1 MALKSIRKIIG
12 MIGYPKGSIL
22 HTTSNVNPGE
32 YIGGTWIKIENC
44 FLAAMNPFEEGEEWF
59 KAPTYNNAIDGGS
72 ANAINVAHTHAA
84 AAAHSH
90 SPSSGAS
97 YGFLVYQAGQGM
109 TRRKTRPATGSAE
122 MYVHT
127 TPAGDSTPLGYIGS
141 WAAYTGTSD
150 AATGGV
156 AGTGKNMP
164 LYKTVYIWLR
174 TGW

>member
-1 MALKSIRKIIG
+1 MALKNIKDIIG
-12 MIGYPKGSIL
+12 MIGHPKGSIL
-22 HTTSNVNPGE
+22 YTTSNVNPKE

-44 FLAAMNPFEEGEEWF
+44 FLAAIDPSSST
-59 KAPTYNNAIDGGS
+59 KPTYTNTINGGS
-72 ANAINVAHTHAA
+72 AKAINVTHTHAA

-109 TRRKTRPATGSAE
+109 TRRKTRPATGDAE

-127 TPAGDSTPLGYIGS
+127 TPHGDATPLGYIGS

-150 AATGGV
+150 APTGAV

-174 TGW
+174 TEW